1 MQKMLMQQHVAVQAE
16 SKTYHHFS
24 WVSQWS
30 YATTG
35 ARGPR
40 RPTAM
45 AQAVKTKY
53 AKRYG
58 PYLGMGYSFVP
69 LVRPGHIRGLEPDA
83 WSCLLRHLSYAWTTL
98 DFQERDLDGAGR
110 HGVMLMSTSVLLQ
123 GPFVT
128 SV

>member
-1 MQKMLMQQHVAVQAE
+1 MVLCDYGCAWPSQAHSDGSLE
-16 SKTYHHFS
+16 
-24 WVSQWS
+24 
-30 YATTG
+30 
-35 ARGPR
+35 
-40 RPTAM
+40 
-45 AQAVKTKY
+45 AVKTKY

-83 WSCLLRHLSYAWTTL
+83 WSRLLRHLSYAWTTL

-110 HGVMLMSTSVLLQ
+110 HGVMLMSTSVLVQ

-128 SV
+128 SL

>member
-1 MQKMLMQQHVAVQAE
+1 MQQHIAVQAE

-83 WSCLLRHLSYAWTTL
+83 CESSASSPLLCLDETSMVL
-98 DFQERDLDGAGR
+98 
-110 HGVMLMSTSVLLQ
+110 GVTAA
-123 GPFVT
+123 
-128 SV
+128 